1 MGQSR
6 GDAPWDSQDE
16 LPGRYASLREL
27 LQAERCGAEGRVGTE
42 EIAERGAAANQGR
55 GDILDSRNGGGV
67 DCEGINRGGGL
78 EPEGLE
84 QIGRARLDR

>member
-1 MGQSR
+1 MVDHSCTPR
-6 GDAPWDSQDE
+6 DVVTP
-16 LPGRYASLREL
+16 
-27 LQAERCGAEGRVGTE
+27 AERCPPGPGGAEGRVGTE